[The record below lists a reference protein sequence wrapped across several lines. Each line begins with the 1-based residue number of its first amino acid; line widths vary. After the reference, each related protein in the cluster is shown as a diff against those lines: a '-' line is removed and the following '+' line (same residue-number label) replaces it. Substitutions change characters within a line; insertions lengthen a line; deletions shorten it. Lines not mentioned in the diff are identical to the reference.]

1 MSGEPAFFQVSGFP
15 GLKSS
20 AHVFSEG
27 ERHGVFVG
35 AFLDLRL
42 AQSLARSLGGGALVR
57 QL

>member
-1 MSGEPAFFQVSGFP
+1 MSFEPAFFRVGGFP
-15 GLKSS
+15 GLSSS

-27 ERHGVFVG
+27 ERHPVFVG

-42 AQSLARSLGGGALVR
+42 AQSLAHSLGGGAFVR